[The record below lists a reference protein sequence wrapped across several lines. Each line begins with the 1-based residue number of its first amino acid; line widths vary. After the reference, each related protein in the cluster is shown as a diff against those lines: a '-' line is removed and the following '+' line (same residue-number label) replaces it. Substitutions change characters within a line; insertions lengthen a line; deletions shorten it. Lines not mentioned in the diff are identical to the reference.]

1 MRTLG
6 LFLTLWLGPAVAL
19 AQSAPAQAPAQPPAQ
34 APAPSADP
42 APAPAPS
49 TGSSESEA
57 GDVSEVD
64 KDALGP
70 LRERIRPV
78 SGHLFLKKGRFE
90 FSPSAAVTIRDAFFR
105 KYILGGTLTYHPL
118 ETLGISLRAGYS
130 IPTVSGSAQI
140 CNFTEGEGGVT
151 RGCSA
156 PTFEALDGRAPGQ
169 ISLLGGLD
177 LQWAPIYGKIS
188 LLAES
193 FAHFDMYGILG
204 ASFVQYRGPPD
215 RDANGVALGP
225 NKSLMTGGANVG
237 VGLRFFL
244 NRYMTLRT
252 EVRDLIYVEKAEP
265 ENSLRNQLLF
275 ELGFSFFFPTALP
288 ES

>member
-1 MRTLG
+1 MRALG
-6 LFLTLWLGPAVAL
+6 LLLLLWWVPAVAL
-19 AQSAPAQAPAQPPAQ
+19 AQ
-34 APAPSADP
+34 DP
-42 APAPAPS
+42 APAPA

-64 KDALGP
+64 KDRLGP

-90 FSPSAAVTIRDAFFR
+90 FSPSATVSLRDAFFR
-105 KYILGGTLTYHPL
+105 KYILGATITYHPL
-118 ETLGISLRAGYS
+118 ETLGVSLRAGYS
-130 IPTVSGSAQI
+130 IPTVSGAAQI
-140 CNFTEGEGGVT
+140 CNFTEGGEGGVV

-169 ISLLGGLD
+169 ISLIGGVD
-177 LQWAPIYGKIS
+177 VQWAPIYGKIS

-193 FAHFDMYGILG
+193 FASFDMYGILG
-204 ASFVQYRGPPD
+204 ASVVQYRGPPD
-215 RDANGVALGP
+215 RQADGTPIGANKAM
-225 NKSLMTGGANVG
+225 MTPGANVG

-252 EVRDLIYVEKAEP
+252 EVRDLIYVENAQP
-265 ENSLRNQLLF
+265 ENSFRNQLLF
-275 ELGFSFFFPTALP
+275 ELGFSIFFPTALP